1 MKNTLLVAVVLLTM
15 VACQKNPELTP
26 VNEPVVVANPTPGQ
40 VPVAKILG
48 TFMSEVHPTSG
59 TVKVVETS
67 AGVRSL
73 AFENFKTD
81 SGPDLR
87 VYLADDKKATN
98 FIEVAL
104 LTKTGTFSLPL
115 PAGYPSEKQ
124 KYVLIWCRQFTVLF
138 GSAELK

>member
-1 MKNTLLVAVVLLTM
+1 MNMKTLLITLLVTLALVG
-15 VACQKNPELTP
+15 CKKNAELTP
-26 VNEPVVVANPTPGQ
+26 VNEMVVPGPGQ
-40 VPVAKILG
+40 VAKALG
-48 TFMSEVHPTSG
+48 TFMSEVHTTSG

-67 AGVRSL
+67 AGMRSL
-73 AFENFKTD
+73 TFENFKTD

-87 VYLADDKKATN
+87 VYIADDKKATN